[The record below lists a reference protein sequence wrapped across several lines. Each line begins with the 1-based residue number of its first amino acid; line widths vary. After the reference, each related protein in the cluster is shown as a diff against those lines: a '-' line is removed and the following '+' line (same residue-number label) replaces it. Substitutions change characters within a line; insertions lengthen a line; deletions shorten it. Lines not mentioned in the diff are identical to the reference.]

1 MKRGENLRAY
11 HQDAEHQRRAGQA
24 RAAQS
29 SNDEHCR
36 RIAPDGWWAFSAY
49 WRVHQG
55 LPLLHPSQIQ
65 FLTPDDFCGP
75 DGRPL
80 SKRKQRCL
88 FREYMRAATSPP
100 HAPVPA
106 NRPSGTPYQGG
117 DLAFIRLAHHWATSD
132 VHPRVIYGGRDDIGP
147 YEAES
152 LLPTRPYTIPVS
164 HSEGFQ
170 GYFLETAPD
179 PEQDDVYSLDDYGGF
194 S

>member
-1 MKRGENLRAY
+1 MKRGDNLRVY
-11 HQDAEHQRRAGQA
+11 YQDSEHQRRAGQA

-55 LPLLHPSQIQ
+55 LPLLDPSQIQ

-80 SKRKQRCL
+80 SKRKQRRL
-88 FREYMRAATSPP
+88 FREYMKAATRVTP
-100 HAPVPA
+100 APVPPQ
-106 NRPSGTPYQGG
+106 RPSDTSYQGG
-117 DLAFIRLAHHWATSD
+117 DLAFIRLAHRWATSIL
-132 VHPRVIYGGRDDIGP
+132 HPRVIYGGRNDIGP
-147 YEAES
+147 YEAKS

-164 HSEGFQ
+164 HSETFQ
-170 GYFLETAPD
+170 GYWMETAPD
-179 PEQDDVYSLDDYGGF
+179 PEQDDVYSLDDNGGF